1 MPMSY
6 LPFFLASWMT
16 APSVSAKYW
25 NKAFCWWTSM
35 PKIRFRNFPM
45 LL

>member
-25 NKAFCWWTSM
+25 NKAFCWWTSI